1 MKRLLLMMASLSLMF
16 TFAAACAAP
25 VSDDQPSADT
35 EEMGDTTGDVVEDE
49 ATPVE
54 DMPADDGAMS
64 SGVMDFDPVAVPGGT
79 LVIGQGQEPETLYR
93 FGGSML
99 AASHVLN
106 SLYDGPVE
114 GLGYDYQPVILE
126 KLPKIEDNTPDAVME
141 TVSVAS
147 GDQYVDP
154 ETQEVVTA
162 TEAVDDLSQITV
174 RFTMVEGLTWQD
186 GTPVTA
192 EDSVWAYTLSCD
204 PDTATSK
211 FTCERTTSYSAV
223 DDRTVEWKS
232 LPGFTDQTYF
242 INFYAPLARHQVGS
256 DGRPMSEMAATEIA
270 EDTMFNRTPYSY
282 GPFQVAEW
290 ADGEFIRLTKNE
302 YYWRKDEG
310 LPFLDEV
317 IHRFLPDSNAL
328 LAALS
333 NGDVDVATQD
343 GLDISQFDALSTSE
357 TNGEIVPYYV
367 VGTVWEHIDFNLDPT
382 DERAALGACKN
393 LRKAIAY
400 GTDRATMVE
409 VIQKGKTRVQN
420 TFVPE
425 EHWAYPPD
433 DMMSIYDY
441 NPEQAMQMLEEL
453 GFTDADD
460 DGVRSAAEDITCTV
474 TVDLEGTTKDKLIPA
489 GTPLEM
495 SLNTTQGNVMRE
507 ETTLL
512 FQQNM
517 TDIGMKV
524 NLEYLPADVFFADG
538 PDGPLFGRRFDL
550 GEFAWLTGVQPPV
563 GLYYCT
569 DVPTE
574 ENAWGGQNE
583 TGFCNKDYDS
593 ISKQAEGTLAREEA
607 LPMYHE
613 AQKIL
618 TDELPILPLFARVK
632 VMATAPN
639 VVNFRPDPTVNSETW
654 NIETWG
660 FSSEE

>member
-1 MKRLLLMMASLSLMF
+1 MKRLILMLASLSLVF

-25 VSDDQPSADT
+25 VPEEDT
-35 EEMGDTTGDVVEDE
+35 AETAEEGAGEVTEVPE
-49 ATPVE
+49 AEPPVE
-54 DMPADDGAMS
+54 EPEPMAAD
-64 SGVMDFDPVAVPGGT
+64 VMGFDPVDTPGGT

-93 FGGSML
+93 YGGSML

-106 SLYDGPVE
+106 SIYDGPVE
-114 GLGYDYQPVILE
+114 GLSYDYQPVILE

-141 TVSVAS
+141 TVSVQA

-162 TEAVDDLSQITV
+162 TETVDGLSQITV
-174 RFTMVEGLTWQD
+174 RFTMVEGLAWQD

-204 PDTATSK
+204 PDTGTSK
-211 FTCERTTSYSAV
+211 FTCERTAGYTAI

-242 INFYAPLARHQVGS
+242 INFYAPLARHQPGT
-256 DGRPMSEMAATEIA
+256 DGTPMSEMTALAIA
-270 EDTMFNRTPYSY
+270 EDTAFNREPYSY

-302 YYWRKDEG
+302 FYWRKDEG
-310 LPFLDEV
+310 LPYLDEV

-343 GLDISQFDALSTSE
+343 GLDISQFDALTTSE
-357 TNGEIVPYYV
+357 GNGEIVPYYV
-367 VGTVWEHIDFNLDPT
+367 VGTVWEHIDFNMDPM
-382 DERAALGACKN
+382 DDRAAFGACKD
-393 LRKAIAY
+393 LRKAIAL
-400 GTDRATMVE
+400 GTDRDTMVD

-433 DMMSIYDY
+433 DMMTIYEFD
-441 NPEQAMQMLEEL
+441 PEAANQMLEEM

-460 DGVRSAAEDITCTV
+460 DGVREASQDITCTV
-474 TVDLEGTTKDKLIPA
+474 TVDLEGTTKDKVIPA
-489 GTPLEM
+489 GTSLELE
-495 SLNTTQGNVMRE
+495 LNTTQGNVMRE

-517 TDIGMKV
+517 VDIGVKV
-524 NLEYLPADVFFADG
+524 NLAYLPADVFFADG

-569 DVPTE
+569 DVPNE

-583 TGFCNKDYDS
+583 SGFCNAEYDA
-593 ISKQAEGTLAREEA
+593 ISKRAEGTLARDEA
-607 LPMYHE
+607 LPLYHE

-618 TDELPILPLFARVK
+618 TDELPIIPLFARVK

-660 FSSEE
+660 IATEE